1 MFHHHG
7 VEEPVSGIVLA
18 IATHNE
24 GKKREYQLL
33 LKDFP
38 LRIKALSDFQKAL
51 NLEEEGTTFEEV
63 AKNKARTAS
72 RLLNIPALADD
83 SGLAV
88 EALDGAPGIFSAR
101 YAGNSADD
109 YQNNLKL
116 LKNMNGREK
125 RDATF
130 VCCIAIAKP
139 GGQVLTYTGRCSGR
153 ILRKPIGTHGFGYDP
168 LFYYP
173 PLRKTF
179 AQLTPEEK
187 NRVSHRGKAMRRL
200 ANDFENMLAWL
211 EDQ

>member
-1 MFHHHG
+1 M
-7 VEEPVSGIVLA
+7 SKMVLLV
-18 IATHNE
+18 ATHNQ
-24 GKKREYQLL
+24 GKRREYSLL
-33 LKDFP
+33 LKEFP
-38 LRIKALSDFQKAL
+38 IEIKGLSDFQKIPK
-51 NLEEEGTTFEEV
+51 FEEKGSTFDEI
-63 AKNKARTAS
+63 AREKARFAS
-72 RLLNIPALADD
+72 RMLHVPALADD
-83 SGLAV
+83 SGLVV
-88 EALDGAPGIFSAR
+88 EALDGAPGTFSAR

-116 LKNMNGREK
+116 VKNMNGREK

-153 ILRKPIGTHGFGYDP
+153 ILRKPIGTHGFGYDA